1 MLDESL
7 WEQAATFH
15 GHKCPGLAIGFK
27 ACEGA
32 IAELGLDGSH
42 LPGVDE
48 GLVCVS
54 AVDTCPVD
62 AARFLLGCTEDR
74 GNLVIRLGR
83 DMAFSF
89 FAPAAG
95 KRVRLVLT
103 ASRPESMSRAD
114 YIAYLLEHPYDELF
128 SVGEPGFEPAD
139 LDLLGADLP

>member
-7 WEQAATFH
+7 WEQAAAFH

-27 ACEGA
+27 VVEGA

-48 GLVCVS
+48 GVVCV
-54 AVDTCPVD
+54 AEVDTCPVD
-62 AARFLLGCTEDR
+62 AARFLLGCTEKR
-74 GNLVIRLGR
+74 SNLIIRLSK

-89 FAPAAG
+89 FVRATG

-114 YIAYLLEHPYDELF
+114 FITYLLEHPYDELF
-128 SVGEPGFEPAD
+128 SVEEPGFELAE
-139 LDLLGADLP
+139 LDLPGAEG